1 MMRLLMF
8 CFLFYVCVGCNGPDA
23 PWCLMRPGQ
32 DATITSSWEGRD
44 LKQLVVY
51 DHVDVTWKHQE
62 GEGVSI
68 TWKGPENLLAHA
80 QTEWEGDVLIVGHE
94 DRCQWTRQLDLVVK
108 LEVASPILRQLE
120 LRGQGQF
127 TMEPMVGQTSFRV
140 DAYASSSVVQIEAF
154 VDTLAVKLHV
164 GPTEAIVIGE
174 VQVFEGYSSGLG
186 QLDASECL
194 AKEAFINQSG
204 LLPLSFVAQDYAYVA
219 INSPGNA
226 MGFGGAPAEVV
237 LETISTG
244 VLIWE

>member
-1 MMRLLMF
+1 MRLLMF
-8 CFLFYVCVGCNGPDA
+8 CFLSYVCVGCNGPDA

-32 DATITSSWEGRD
+32 NATITSSWEGKD

-51 DHVDVTWKHQE
+51 DHVDVTWKQQD

-80 QTEWEGDVLIVGHE
+80 QIEWEGDVLIVGHE

-108 LEVASPILRQLE
+108 LEVASPSLRQLE

-127 TMEPMVGQTSFRV
+127 CMEPMVGQTSFRV
-140 DAYASSSVVQIEAF
+140 DAHSSSSVVQIEAY
-154 VDTLAVKLHV
+154 VDTLAVKLHG
-164 GPTEAIVIGE
+164 GPTEAIVFGD
-174 VQVFEGYSSGLG
+174 VQVFEGYSSGMG
-186 QLDASECL
+186 QLDASECSST
-194 AKEAFINQSG
+194 KSFINQSG
-204 LLPLSFVAQDYAYVA
+204 LLPLSFVAQAYAFVS

-226 MGFGGAPAEVV
+226 MGFGGAPADVD
-237 LETISTG
+237 LATTSTG